1 MPSLEGYRSHL
12 DYSYAPGI
20 FPAMECLLHR
30 PEKVRRI
37 LVHSAAAGREG
48 VGKLTAAAEERGIR
62 VEEADRALARISGKD
77 NCFAAAVF
85 EKFSDSMA
93 DNRPHVD
100 IQEARLSIFSKSG
113 YSAMKNAVVRALLNA
128 DLTITARQYIGYETE
143 TGYHHY
149 NVDVANYY
157 ETEEP

>member
-48 VGKLTAAAEERGIR
+48 VGKLTELAGVIEKSGLGIREEYEEFDAEKKFDIKIEPSKEKSPCRCGDVICGKLSPRDCPMFGKACLPENPVGPCMVSSEGACAAAY
-62 VEEADRALARISGKD
+62 K
-77 NCFAAAVF
+77 
-85 EKFSDSMA
+85 
-93 DNRPHVD
+93 
-100 IQEARLSIFSKSG
+100 
-113 YSAMKNAVVRALLNA
+113 YS
-128 DLTITARQYIGYETE
+128 E
-143 TGYHHY
+143 
-149 NVDVANYY
+149 
-157 ETEEP
+157 